1 MITVDT
7 PTGFTWNDVNSNWV
21 KNYLNRNT
29 ALLQK
34 LTNGIG
40 VDINNMNEFQFQQV
54 CQLLET
60 TSDGRELR
68 NKMFKAWRSK
78 KSRDSDNG
86 KKLYTFNLSIKAGNY
101 LKKIAK
107 DNPINK
113 TLEKLILA
121 GKLTSEDQADK
132 YKHKI
137 AQLTLQNEQLVSQL
151 AQIPLVPHPAE
162 EEIHAHINS
171 NLLVKELAEL
181 EKSQLIKQI
190 LLLQRKLNQS

>member
-1 MITVDT
+1 
-7 PTGFTWNDVNSNWV
+7 WV
-21 KNYLNRNT
+21 KSYLNRQT

-34 LTNGIG
+34 LTSGIG
-40 VDINNMNEFQFQQV
+40 VDINNINEFQFQQV

-60 TSDGRELR
+60 TADGRELR

-151 AQIPLVPHPAE
+151 AKTPSAPLPAE
-162 EEIHAHINS
+162 EEIHANLNTH
-171 NLLVKELAEL
+171 LLVKELAGL
-181 EKSQLIKQI
+181 EKSQLIKKI
-190 LLLQRKLNQS
+190 LLLQRKLNQP

>member
-7 PTGFTWNDVNSNWV
+7 PTGFKWNDVNSNWV
-21 KNYLNRNT
+21 KSYLNRET

-34 LTNGIG
+34 LTSGIG
-40 VDINNMNEFQFQQV
+40 VDINNINEFQFQQV

-60 TSDGRELR
+60 TADGRELR

-113 TLEKLILA
+113 TLEKLIFA

-151 AQIPLVPHPAE
+151 AQISLAPPPAE
-162 EEIHAHINS
+162 DEIQAHTNS
-171 NLLVKELAEL
+171 DLLVKELAGL
-181 EKSQLIKQI
+181 EKSQLIKKI
-190 LLLQRKLNQS
+190 LVLQRKLNQP

>member
-7 PTGFTWNDVNSNWV
+7 PTGFKWNDVNSNWV
-21 KNYLNRNT
+21 KHYLTRKT

-34 LTNGIG
+34 LTSGIG

-60 TSDGRELR
+60 TADGRELR

-86 KKLYTFNLSIKAGNY
+86 KKIYTFNLSIKAGNY

-113 TLEKLILA
+113 TLEKLIFA

-137 AQLTLQNEQLVSQL
+137 AQLSVQNEQLISQL
-151 AQIPLVPHPAE
+151 AQIPLASLPVE
-162 EEIHAHINS
+162 DEIQAHTNS
-171 NLLVKELAEL
+171 DLLVKELAGL
-181 EKSQLIKQI
+181 EKSQLIKKI

>member
-7 PTGFTWNDVNSNWV
+7 PTGFTWNDVNSDWV
-21 KNYLNRNT
+21 KNYLTRKT

-34 LTNGIG
+34 LTSGIG

-60 TSDGRELR
+60 TADGRELR

-86 KKLYTFNLSIKAGNY
+86 KKLYTFNLSIKAGSY

-113 TLEKLILA
+113 TLEKLIFA

-132 YKHKI
+132 YKQQI
-137 AQLTLQNEQLVSQL
+137 AQLTVQNEQLVSQL
-151 AQIPLVPHPAE
+151 AQIPLAPPPVE
-162 EEIHAHINS
+162 DEIHAH
-171 NLLVKELAEL
+171 
-181 EKSQLIKQI
+181 
-190 LLLQRKLNQS
+190 

>member
-7 PTGFTWNDVNSNWV
+7 PTGFQWNDVNSNWV
-21 KNYLNRNT
+21 KNYLTRKI

-34 LTNGIG
+34 LTSGIG
-40 VDINNMNEFQFQQV
+40 VDINNMNLFQFQQL
-54 CQLLET
+54 CQLLEKT
-60 TSDGRELR
+60 AEGRELR
-68 NKMFKAWRSK
+68 DKMFKAWRSK
-78 KSRDSDNG
+78 KSRDKDNG
-86 KKLYTFNLSIKAGNY
+86 KKLYTFNLSIKAGSY

-113 TLEKLILA
+113 TLENLILA
-121 GKLTSEDQADK
+121 GKLTSEDQTDK

-137 AQLTLQNEQLVSQL
+137 AQLSAENEDLMRQLGKIRL
-151 AQIPLVPHPAE
+151 AAAE
-162 EEIHAHINS
+162 EMDAQLNS
-171 NLLVKELAEL
+171 DLQVKELAAL

>member
-7 PTGFTWNDVNSNWV
+7 PTGFKWNDVNSNWV
-21 KNYLNRNT
+21 KNYLTRKT

-34 LTNGIG
+34 LTSGIG
-40 VDINNMNEFQFQQV
+40 VDINNMNEFQFQQI

-60 TSDGRELR
+60 TADGRELR

-86 KKLYTFNLSIKAGNY
+86 KKLYTFNLSIKAGSY

-107 DNPINK
+107 DTPINK

-121 GKLTSEDQADK
+121 GKLTSEDQVDK

-137 AQLTLQNEQLVSQL
+137 VQLTAQNEQLVSQL
-151 AQIPLVPHPAE
+151 AQIPLPSPPVE
-162 EEIHAHINS
+162 DEINS
-171 NLLVKELAEL
+171 DLLVKELAGL

>member
-7 PTGFTWNDVNSNWV
+7 PIGFEWNEGNSNWV
-21 KNYLNRNT
+21 KNYLIRQT
-29 ALLQK
+29 PLLQK

-40 VDINNMNEFQFQQV
+40 VDINNMNEFQFHQV

-60 TSDGRELR
+60 TADGRELR

-86 KKLYTFNLSIKAGNY
+86 KKLYTFNLSIKAGSH

-113 TLEKLILA
+113 TLEKLIFA
-121 GKLTSEDQADK
+121 GKLTTDDQADK
-132 YKHKI
+132 YKQKI
-137 AQLTLQNEQLVSQL
+137 AQLTAQNEQLVSQL
-151 AQIPLVPHPAE
+151 AQIPLARPPAE
-162 EEIHAHINS
+162 DEIHALTN
-171 NLLVKELAEL
+171 NDLLVKELAKL
-181 EKSQLIKQI
+181 EKSQLIKKI

>member
-7 PTGFTWNDVNSNWV
+7 PIGFQWNDVNSNWV
-21 KNYLNRNT
+21 KNYLTPKT

-34 LTNGIG
+34 LTSGIG
-40 VDINNMNEFQFQQV
+40 VDINNMNQFQFQQL
-54 CQLLET
+54 CQLLEKT
-60 TSDGRELR
+60 ADGRELR

-78 KSRDSDNG
+78 KSRDKDNG
-86 KKLYTFNLSIKAGNY
+86 KKLYTFNLSIKAGSY

-107 DNPINK
+107 DNPINQ

-121 GKLTSEDQADK
+121 GKLTSEDQTDK

-137 AQLTLQNEQLVSQL
+137 AQLTAQNEQLSSQVAQLTL
-151 AQIPLVPHPAE
+151 ATPAVE
-162 EEIHAHINS
+162 DEINGHTS
-171 NLLVKELAEL
+171 SDLQVKELAGM

-190 LLLQRKLNQS
+190 LFLQRKLNQS

>member
-7 PTGFTWNDVNSNWV
+7 PTGFQWNDVNSNWV
-21 KNYLNRNT
+21 KNYLTRKI

-34 LTNGIG
+34 LTSGIG
-40 VDINNMNEFQFQQV
+40 LDINNINQFQFQQL
-54 CQLLET
+54 CQLLEQT
-60 TSDGRELR
+60 AEGRELR
-68 NKMFKAWRSK
+68 DKMFKAWRSK
-78 KSRDSDNG
+78 KSRDKDNG
-86 KKLYTFNLSIKAGNY
+86 KKLYTFNLSIKAGSY

-113 TLEKLILA
+113 TLENLILA
-121 GKLTSEDQADK
+121 GKLTSEDQTDK

-137 AQLTLQNEQLVSQL
+137 AQLSAENEDLMRQL
-151 AQIPLVPHPAE
+151 AKLHLAAAE
-162 EEIHAHINS
+162 EMDAQLNS
-171 NLLVKELAEL
+171 DLQVKELAAL